1 MPLPVVVQYRPV
13 ENATP
18 SSTWLHGVEVVE
30 VTLVMT
36 VPAADVLSCKVT
48 VPATLDPT
56 IIRRTT
62 PAPVFS
68 KDPVAVLN
76 HVKELP
82 PHGRLFGESV
92 ATKAVSLAVG
102 AVLAAFTAAVFV
114 PSVIRW

>member
-1 MPLPVVVQYRPV
+1 
-13 ENATP
+13 
-18 SSTWLHGVEVVE
+18 LHGVEVVD
-30 VTLVMT
+30 VTLVMI

-48 VPATLDPT
+48 VPATFDPMM
-56 IIRRTT
+56 IRRTT

-82 PHGRLFGESV
+82 PPGRLFGESV
-92 ATKAVSLAVG
+92 TTEAVSLAVG

-114 PSVIRW
+114 PSVIR